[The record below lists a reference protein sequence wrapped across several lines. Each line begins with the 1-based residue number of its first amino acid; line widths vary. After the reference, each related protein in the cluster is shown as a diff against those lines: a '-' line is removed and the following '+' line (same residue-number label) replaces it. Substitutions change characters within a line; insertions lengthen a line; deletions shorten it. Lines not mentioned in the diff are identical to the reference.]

1 MKELTEK
8 YLQAAKQKDV
18 QALDDIFTEDAV
30 YIESTGATYNGL
42 AQIKMWFGQVTA
54 GGEVTAWDVKR
65 FFDMEMPELQNGIL
79 NIKSQV
85 QSYSPLMA
93 FLS

>member
-1 MKELTEK
+1 MQELAVK
-8 YLQAAKQKDV
+8 YLKAAKHKDI

-42 AQIKMWFGQVTA
+42 AQIKMWFEQVTA

-65 FFDMEMPELQNGIL
+65 IFDMGENENEVEI
-79 NIKSQV
+79 
-85 QSYSPLMA
+85 
-93 FLS
+93 